1 MPKST
6 PETKAIIFDIL
17 SKALD
22 STDLSQTDY
31 ISLIEDKM
39 CYNFSEYEN
48 FRMTE
53 PKMYIRNPKR
63 KITIYRRYQA
73 WLIDVLPTQRHEQ
86 LVKVL
91 GTIIKKSDR
100 VINYACKYLQKKS
113 LKDLDISI

>member
-86 LVKVL
+86 VVKVL
-91 GTIIKKSDR
+91 GTMIKKSDR
-100 VINYACKYLQKKS
+100 VINYECKYLQKKS